1 MIEKINGPH
10 LSSTVRSSS
19 GSLRQDGIGGTAYKE
34 AGPVSVVRGFCL
46 AGESFLLKVKRIFGY
61 KKV

>member
-1 MIEKINGPH
+1 MVHIC
-10 LSSTVRSSS
+10 
-19 GSLRQDGIGGTAYKE
+19 RQLLEAAQAAWDSEDGIGGTAYKE
-34 AGPVSVVRGFCL
+34 AGPVSVVWGFCL